1 LYKSQTQMAPQYTII
16 IPTKNRSYVLWRAIS
31 SVLGQNFQDIEIL
44 VVDAGSTDDTE
55 KLINEFN
62 DKRIRFVANPNDT
75 GVASGRNKGIKES
88 RGKYVSYLDSD
99 DFLYPD
105 WLTEMD
111 KAIKQH
117 PEKVL
122 FMPNKKYSIKL
133 VDNKHKPIKTFYE
146 GKIFTNPPFTNEN
159 IINLKIQCDTNGMIH
174 SKDSIKKVGFWNE
187 TLTLYEDYEFLLRF
201 IDHYPK
207 GLYFVPQVLV
217 AYTRT
222 YGKDSLCSTANYSK
236 LVTNLEQVYRLYGA
250 KKFMEDQTWYPSL
263 RDKYQEMAKVEEKTG
278 KGILERITEKY
289 SLNT

>member
-1 LYKSQTQMAPQYTII
+1 MNPKYSII
-16 IPTKNRSYVLWRAIS
+16 IPTKNRAYVIWRAIS
-31 SVLGQNFQDIEIL
+31 SVLSQNFQDIEVL

-62 DKRIRFVANPNDT
+62 DKRIRFVVNPNDT

-99 DFLYPD
+99 DFLYPN

-111 KAIKQH
+111 KAIKKH
-117 PEKVL
+117 PGKVL

-133 VDNKHKPIKTFYE
+133 VDTNHKPIKTFYE
-146 GKIFTNPPFTNEN
+146 GDIFTNPPFTNEN

-174 SKDSIKKVGFWNE
+174 TKDSIKKVGFWNE

-201 IDHYPK
+201 IEHFPE
-207 GLYFVPQVLV
+207 GLFFVPQVLL

-222 YGKDSLCSTANYSK
+222 YGKDSLCSTANYSR
-236 LVTNLEQVYRLYGA
+236 LVTNLEQVYKLHGT
-250 KKFMEDQTWYPSL
+250 KKFMKNQTWYPSL
-263 RDKYQEMAKVEEKTG
+263 RDKYQEMAEVEEKTG